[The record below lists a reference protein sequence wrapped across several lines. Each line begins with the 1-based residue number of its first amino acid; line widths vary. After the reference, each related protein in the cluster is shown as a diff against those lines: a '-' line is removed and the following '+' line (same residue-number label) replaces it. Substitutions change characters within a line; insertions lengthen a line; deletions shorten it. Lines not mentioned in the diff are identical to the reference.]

1 MLGLGCPAANSHWQA
16 WFFSALFFSCFVLPE
31 AGHPHAP
38 SLLLPF
44 SALFSASPL
53 FPGHMFPGS
62 HRPSPLLSSPLPSPS
77 QTLLFSGLRF
87 AGDFKA
93 PYCHGRAC
101 SLLVNGPHFPGALRT
116 RELTSVTFPE
126 EGRVSVQFLGILG
139 RFETHTSVLV
149 PSGSLPGSKEA
160 APEFSPLGFLKT
172 HLRVLPA
179 SER

>member
-1 MLGLGCPAANSHWQA
+1 MV
-16 WFFSALFFSCFVLPE
+16 FFCFVLSCFVLPE

-62 HRPSPLLSSPLPSPS
+62 HCPSPLLSSPLPSPS
-77 QTLLFSGLRF
+77 QTLLFSGRRF

-93 PYCHGRAC
+93 PYCRGRAY
-101 SLLVNGPHFPGALRT
+101 SLLVNGPMGPTAPHFPGAQRT

-126 EGRVSVQFLGILG
+126 EGRVPVQLLGILD

-149 PSGSLPGSKEA
+149 PSGSPPGSKEA
-160 APEFSPLGFLKT
+160 APEFSPLAFLKT